1 MVTDYNSAMFPV
13 IRAFG
18 HGWYAGFMYVGQS
31 GTVRFPRT
39 YDIWRRMVY
48 EISVIMAI

>member
-1 MVTDYNSAMFPV
+1 MVADDSSAMFPV

-31 GTVRFPRT
+31 GAFRFSHM
-39 YDIWRRMVY
+39 YDIWKRMIY
-48 EISVIMAI
+48 GTL

>member
-1 MVTDYNSAMFPV
+1 MVADYSSAMFPV

-31 GTVRFPRT
+31 GTVRFSRT
-39 YDIWRRMVY
+39 YDIWRRMIY
-48 EISVIMAI
+48 GISVIMAI